1 MKKVREKK
9 LSLSNLK
16 TGASLAALVAA
27 VATFVILM
35 QVEKS
40 VLTQYEKGIVYTAS
54 KAIAKGQ
61 MITEENYMQYMT
73 QREMDKNMI
82 PDTALTEPTQVRGM
96 AAAYD
101 VEEGVLLTGGM
112 FEELDEILAGM
123 EEPVIAGVKAED
135 IYQVAGGMLRAGDR
149 IHIYTVRDGK
159 AVLAWEEVYVQ
170 QVFDASGKGISNT
183 DSSTAGGESV
193 PLTGDLGKWRGQ
205 NFVNS
210 DLWMCDGGIVYHQ

>member
-40 VLTQYEKGIVYTAS
+40 VLTQYEKGIIYTAS

-82 PDTALTEPTQVRGM
+82 PDTALTEPAQVRGM

-183 DSSTAGGESV
+183 DSSTVAQRMNVYLDKRDIEAFYTELAGGSLRAV
-193 PLTGDLGKWRGQ
+193 K
-205 NFVNS
+205 V
-210 DLWMCDGGIVYHQ
+210 CH

>member
-82 PDTALTEPTQVRGM
+82 PDTALTEPAQVRGM

-183 DSSTAGGESV
+183 DSSTVAQRMNVYQDKRDNEAFYTELAGGSLRAV
-193 PLTGDLGKWRGQ
+193 K
-205 NFVNS
+205 V
-210 DLWMCDGGIVYHQ
+210 CH

>member
-82 PDTALTEPTQVRGM
+82 PDTALTEPAQVRGM

-183 DSSTAGGESV
+183 DSSTVAQRMNVYLDKRDIEAFYTELAGGS
-193 PLTGDLGKWRGQ
+193 LRAGK
-205 NFVNS
+205 V
-210 DLWMCDGGIVYHQ
+210 CH

>member
-82 PDTALTEPTQVRGM
+82 PDTALTEPAQVRGM

-159 AVLAWEEVYVQ
+159 AVLAWDEVYVQ

-183 DSSTAGGESV
+183 DSSTVAQRMNVYLDKRDIEAFYTELAGGSLRAV
-193 PLTGDLGKWRGQ
+193 K
-205 NFVNS
+205 V
-210 DLWMCDGGIVYHQ
+210 CH

>member
-16 TGASLAALVAA
+16 TWASLAALVAA

-82 PDTALTEPTQVRGM
+82 PDTALTEPAQVRGM

-183 DSSTAGGESV
+183 DSSTVAQRMNVYLDKRDIEAFYTELAGGSLRAV
-193 PLTGDLGKWRGQ
+193 K
-205 NFVNS
+205 V
-210 DLWMCDGGIVYHQ
+210 CH

>member
-82 PDTALTEPTQVRGM
+82 PDTALTEPAQVRGM

-183 DSSTAGGESV
+183 DSSTVAQRMNVYLDKRDIEAFYTELAGGSLRAV
-193 PLTGDLGKWRGQ
+193 K
-205 NFVNS
+205 V
-210 DLWMCDGGIVYHQ
+210 CH

>member
-82 PDTALTEPTQVRGM
+82 PDTALTEPAQVRGM

-112 FEELDEILAGM
+112 VEELDEILAGM

-183 DSSTAGGESV
+183 DSSTVAQRMNVYLDKRDIEAFYTELAGGSLRAV
-193 PLTGDLGKWRGQ
+193 K
-205 NFVNS
+205 V
-210 DLWMCDGGIVYHQ
+210 CH

>member
-1 MKKVREKK
+1 
-9 LSLSNLK
+9 
-16 TGASLAALVAA
+16 
-27 VATFVILM
+27 
-35 QVEKS
+35 
-40 VLTQYEKGIVYTAS
+40 
-54 KAIAKGQ
+54 
-61 MITEENYMQYMT
+61 
-73 QREMDKNMI
+73 MI
-82 PDTALTEPTQVRGM
+82 PDTALTEPAQVRGM

-183 DSSTAGGESV
+183 DSSTVAQRMNVYLDKRDIEAFYTELAGGSLRAV
-193 PLTGDLGKWRGQ
+193 K
-205 NFVNS
+205 V
-210 DLWMCDGGIVYHQ
+210 CH